1 MREKIEERDREE
13 RWEQKEKK
21 VEKAG
26 IYRRR
31 IDPRFVHFLLF
42 LSSFFHVLGLHLLT
56 NFPLTCLSKVMPIR
70 WVLQTVPLR
79 HLTRVNQMTHLC
91 SCQYALIQCIHGY
104 RDIGR
109 FLHLYMKREDHKCEC
124 HQNIHWTLTW
134 KTKSPFKNFQQ

>member
-1 MREKIEERDREE
+1 MKEKKEERDREE

-26 IYRRR
+26 IYRCR
-31 IDPRFVHFLLF
+31 IDPRFVQFSSLSLLF
-42 LSSFFHVLGLHLLT
+42 LSRPWSSSTYEFSSDMFIQSDAH
-56 NFPLTCLSKVMPIR
+56 R
-70 WVLQTVPLR
+70 WVLQTVPLT

-134 KTKSPFKNFQQ
+134 KTKSPFKKFQQ